1 MSMRAERS
9 QTEPSQE
16 VEPQSALASVAG
28 VPVARVLALQRTI
41 GNRAVGRLIARQ
53 PGGAVGVPG
62 IPDPLSGAIAARA
75 RIEEDIR
82 ELEEAVGPLARDDR
96 EFIARA
102 LAAEHEPTTGH
113 SAVDLAKTTFWHPVK
128 VAEHVGPKGLIYDR
142 LAEDRHLM
150 ERFPNLWPELVRF
163 YSSSGSTPTVNVVTL
178 FDYRFEKAPHEAYNI
193 YKYLQARRGEGE
205 KPERVAV
212 TPSMFGDRPQGLE
225 EASLLLGSFNVLAER
240 VHLAREPGY
249 EGGSQFKLVVTDSLG
264 LQAGQKGY
272 FKGLSNIVGSKNVI
286 LAEYLGIV
294 DGAGNVDVK
303 PWWARYEPK
312 EPPRCDPSGTCELF

>member
-1 MSMRAERS
+1 VELARH
-9 QTEPSQE
+9 TEAQHEP
-16 VEPQSALASVAG
+16 EPQAAVAPVAG
-28 VPVARVLALQRTI
+28 DPVARLLALQQTI

-62 IPDPLSGAIAARA
+62 IPDPLSGEMAARA
-75 RIEEDIR
+75 RIENEIR
-82 ELEEAVGPLARDDR
+82 ELEEAVGPLSADDR

-102 LAAEHEPTTGH
+102 LAAKHEANTGH
-113 SAVDLAKTTFWHPVK
+113 SVLDLAKTTVWHPVK
-128 VAEHVGPKGLIYDR
+128 VTEHVGPKGLISDR
-142 LAEDRHLM
+142 LAEDRYLM

-178 FDYRFEKAPHEAYNI
+178 FDYRFEKAPHEAYNL
-193 YKYLQARRGEGE
+193 YKYLQAKRGEGE

-212 TPSMFGDRPQGLE
+212 TPSMFGDTPQGLE

-240 VHLAREPGY
+240 VHLPREPGY

-286 LAEYLGIV
+286 LAEYLGAV

-303 PWWARYEPK
+303 PWSARYEPK